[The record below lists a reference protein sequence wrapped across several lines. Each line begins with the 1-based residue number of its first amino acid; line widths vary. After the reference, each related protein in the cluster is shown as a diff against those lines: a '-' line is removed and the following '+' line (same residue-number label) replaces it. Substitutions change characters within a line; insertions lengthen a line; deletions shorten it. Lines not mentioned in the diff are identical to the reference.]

1 MVWSMS
7 RRKDIS
13 YDHRRAVI
21 AAHQSGT
28 SYKAFSKQF
37 SSPPFYSETDSS
49 QVWNIEGSRQ
59 SCLVWTSQQLHHE
72 ARLRCSEKLQ
82 KETQKLHLRTPQA
95 SVSMWNAKVQDSRVI
110 KKKKDWTGMAFL
122 EGLSGESLF
131 SLYKEHG
138 STAWI
143 VVTPGNTTGL
153 LEQCPFWKMRE
164 KWRCLVIM
172 HSSTFGENQTQLIDT
187 YALSSTVGEGLWFWL
202 VSTLRSWAPWSFW
215 VKHKLFCIP
224 KCSG

>member
-110 KKKKDWTGMAFL
+110 KKKKTEQVWLFWKGCLEKASSLSIKNMAAQL
-122 EGLSGESLF
+122 
-131 SLYKEHG
+131 
-138 STAWI
+138 
-143 VVTPGNTTGL
+143 GL
-153 LEQCPFWKMRE
+153 LLHLETQQDFWSN
-164 KWRCLVIM
+164 V
-172 HSSTFGENQTQLIDT
+172 
-187 YALSSTVGEGLWFWL
+187 
-202 VSTLRSWAPWSFW
+202 
-215 VKHKLFCIP
+215 LFERWG
-224 KCSG
+224 KSGDVWW